1 MNNIYLVGFMGTG
14 KTQVGKKLAKQLE
27 RKFLDLDELIQ
38 DSENR
43 SISEIF
49 QKLGEPYFRS
59 LEKKM
64 LSEVSKQKE
73 CVVSCGGGIV
83 IDPQNI
89 KLMKQTGMMIC
100 LSATPEVILKRTKG
114 FSHRPLLNGEDPKE
128 KIRSLLAE
136 REKFYDQ
143 ADKIIDTSE
152 ISVEETSDQILA
164 FILSKDEQA

>member
-27 RKFLDLDELIQ
+27 RKFLDLDELIKM
-38 DSENR
+38 SENR

>member
-1 MNNIYLVGFMGTG
+1 MSNIYLVGFMGTG

-27 RKFLDLDELIQ
+27 RKFLDLDELIKM
-38 DSENR
+38 SENR

-49 QKLGEPYFRS
+49 QKLGEPHFRS

-114 FSHRPLLNGEDPKE
+114 FSHRPLLNAEDPKE
-128 KIRSLLAE
+128 KITSLLAE
-136 REKFYDQ
+136 RAKYYDQ
-143 ADKIIDTSE
+143 ADKIIDTSL
-152 ISVEETSDQILA
+152 ISVEEVVDLILA
-164 FILSKDEQA
+164 FILSKDE